1 MPRSRLLVLV
11 VFAVLLTSCRTGPDV
26 TMWGTCGRVADRA
39 GGTDGT
45 YALVCRNGTWEPVM
59 TVREF
64 ARIAQGHHVDIAPLP
79 HRPTTTTTSTAS
91 ASTTS
96 SSSTSTTTPPCVE
109 SCDGAT
115 FTASV
120 NQQPNGTW
128 GYISGTGLSPGA
140 TVTLCD
146 SVSGCFPYTT
156 VSLAGTFSVGP
167 SYCCN
172 APRSSFYAISTTA
185 ANGRTITSNSV
196 SHA

>member
-1 MPRSRLLVLV
+1 
-11 VFAVLLTSCRTGPDV
+11 
-26 TMWGTCGRVADRA
+26 
-39 GGTDGT
+39 
-45 YALVCRNGTWEPVM
+45 M
-59 TVREF
+59 TVHEF

-79 HRPTTTTTSTAS
+79 QRPATST
-91 ASTTS
+91 ST
-96 SSSTSTTTPPCVE
+96 STSTTSTTAATCVE

-146 SVSGCFPYTT
+146 NISGCYPYST
-156 VSLAGTFSVGP
+156 VSPGGTFSVGP
-167 SYCCN
+167 SYCCD
-172 APRSSFYAISTTA
+172 APRSTFYAISTTA
-185 ANGRTITSNSV
+185 AGGLTITSNSV

>member
-11 VFAVLLTSCRTGPDV
+11 VFAVLVTSCRTGPSV
-26 TMWGTCGRVADRA
+26 TLWGACGQAADGF

-79 HRPTTTTTSTAS
+79 QRPATSSTST
-91 ASTTS
+91 
-96 SSSTSTTTPPCVE
+96 SSTSTTPPSCVE
-109 SCDGAT
+109 ICDGAT
-115 FTASV
+115 FTAAV
-120 NQQPNGTW
+120 DQQPNGTW

-140 TVTLCD
+140 AVTLCD
-146 SVSGCFPYTT
+146 NVSGCYPYTT
-156 VSLAGTFSVGP
+156 VSPGGTFSVGP
-167 SYCCN
+167 GYCCN
-172 APRSSFYAISTTA
+172 APRTSFYAISTTA
-185 ANGRTITSNSV
+185 ANGLTIRSNSV